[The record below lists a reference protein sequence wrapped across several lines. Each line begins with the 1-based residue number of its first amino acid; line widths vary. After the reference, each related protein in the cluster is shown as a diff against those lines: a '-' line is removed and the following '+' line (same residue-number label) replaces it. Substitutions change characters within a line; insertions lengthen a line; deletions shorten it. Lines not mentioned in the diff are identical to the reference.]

1 MAESV
6 TMILAGDLGGT
17 KSNLGIF
24 EVRQGRLEMLLSR
37 RYPSHDYATAE
48 EVIGAFAREAPG
60 KISAACFGVA
70 GPVVENTV
78 KATNLAWVVDG
89 AKLASLLQ
97 LERVT
102 ILNDLEATAYGLRV
116 LPPTDF
122 VSLRDGVAAAHANQA
137 LIAAGTGLGEAILF
151 WDGTRHLPMATE
163 GGHADYAPH
172 TDEEI
177 LLMQSLKKTMDRVE
191 VETIIS
197 GRGFPEIH
205 RFLDPSVTHASFG
218 DAKQDPSPEITAN
231 ALAGSCAVCVR
242 TVEMWMGIYGAE
254 AGNLALRAVARG
266 GIYVAGGIAVKIL
279 PMMKDGRFADAF
291 TDKGKL
297 RGFLA
302 SIPISIV
309 LNENAPLLGAAY
321 VASQAG

>member
-17 KSNLGIF
+17 KSNLGLF
-24 EVRQGRLEMLLSR
+24 EVSQGRLEMLLSR
-37 RYPSHDYATAE
+37 RYPSHGYATAE
-48 EVIGAFAREAPG
+48 EVIQAFASEAGG

-78 KATNLAWVVDG
+78 RATNLAWVVDG
-89 AKLASLLQ
+89 AKLASRLQ

-116 LPPTDF
+116 LSPADF
-122 VSLRDGVAAAHANQA
+122 ASLRDGVAAPHSNQA

-172 TDEEI
+172 TDQEI
-177 LLMQSLKKTMDRVE
+177 LLMQCLKKTLDRVE

-205 RFLDPSVTHASFG
+205 RFLDASVTHPSFG
-218 DAKQDPSPEITAN
+218 DATQDPSPEITAH
-231 ALAGSCAVCVR
+231 ALAGSCPVCVR

-279 PMMKDGRFADAF
+279 PMMTDGRFANAF

-297 RGFLA
+297 HSFLA

-321 VASQAG
+321 VASQAD